1 MTMRDLSRDTGL
13 LSLNTATIGWE
24 RTIREAVEACEKS
37 GIPAIAPWRHQMHAG
52 GFANNARLIG
62 SAGLEVT
69 GLCRGGFFTTS
80 DASRHDEAMDDN
92 RRAVDEALEL
102 GARCLVLVVGGLA
115 EGSRDLAGARQQ
127 VFDSIAELARYA
139 RPAGMPLAIEPMH
152 PMYCADR
159 GCVNTLGHALDI
171 CDALG
176 DGIGVVIDV
185 YHVWWDPDLE
195 TQIRRAGQG
204 GRILAY
210 HVCDWRRETR
220 DLLFDRAMMGD
231 GVIELKRIR
240 ALVEDAGYDGRCEVE
255 IFSKLDWWKRPVDE
269 IVRTCVERHRS
280 VV

>member
-1 MTMRDLSRDTGL
+1 MRDLSNDTGL

-24 RTIREAVEACEKS
+24 RTIREAVEVCERF
-37 GIPAIAPWRHQMHAG
+37 GVAAIDPWRHQMHAG
-52 GFANNARLIG
+52 GFAENARLIRD
-62 SAGLEVT
+62 AGLQVT
-69 GLCRGGFFTTS
+69 GLCRGGFFAHA
-80 DASRHDEAMDDN
+80 DAAGHEKTMDDN
-92 RRAVDEALEL
+92 RRAVDEALDL
-102 GARCLVLVVGGLA
+102 GARCLVLVAGGLA
-115 EGSRDLAGARQQ
+115 DGSRDLEGARSH
-127 VFDSIAELARYA
+127 VVDSVAELAEYA

-171 CDALG
+171 CEALG
-176 DGIGVVIDV
+176 DGVGVVIDV

-195 TQIRRAGQG
+195 TQIRRAGRD

-231 GVIELKRIR
+231 GVIELKKIR
-240 ALVEDAGYDGRCEVE
+240 ALVEDAGYDGPCEVE
-255 IFSKLDWWKRPVDE
+255 IFSKLDWWMRPVDE
-269 IVRTCVERHRS
+269 IVRTCVARHQS

>member
-1 MTMRDLSRDTGL
+1 VRDLSRDTSL
-13 LSLNTATIGWE
+13 LSLNTATLGWE
-24 RTIREAVEACEKS
+24 RTIREAVEACERF
-37 GIPAIAPWRHQMHAG
+37 GVPAIDPWRHQMHAG
-52 GFANNARLIG
+52 GFAGNARLIR

-69 GLCRGGFFTTS
+69 GLCRGGFFVAS
-80 DASRHDEAMDDN
+80 DAAGRDDAMDDN

-102 GARCLVLVVGGLA
+102 GARCLVLVAGGLA
-115 EGSRDLAGARQQ
+115 DGSRDLAGARRR
-127 VFDSIAELARYA
+127 VFDAIAELAAYA

-159 GCVNTLGHALDI
+159 GCVNTLGHALDL
-171 CDALG
+171 CEALG
-176 DGIGVVIDV
+176 EGVGVVIDV

-195 TQIRRAGQG
+195 AQILRAGRG

-231 GVIELKRIR
+231 GVIELKKIR
-240 ALVEDAGYDGRCEVE
+240 ALVEGAGYDGPCEVE

>member
-1 MTMRDLSRDTGL
+1 MRDLSRDTRL

-24 RTIREAVEACEKS
+24 RTIREAVEACEKL
-37 GIPAIAPWRHQMHAG
+37 GVPAIDPWRHQMQAG
-52 GFANNARLIG
+52 GFAENVRLIRG
-62 SAGLEVT
+62 AGLQVT
-69 GLCRGGFFTTS
+69 GLCRGGFFAAS
-80 DASRHDEAMDDN
+80 DEAGRDAAMDDN

-115 EGSRDLAGARQQ
+115 EGSRDLAGARRH
-127 VFDSIAELARYA
+127 VVDSIAALAEYA
-139 RPAGMPLAIEPMH
+139 HPAGMPLAIEPMH

-171 CDALG
+171 CEELG
-176 DGIGVVIDV
+176 EGIGVVIDV

-195 TQIRRAGQG
+195 EQIRRAGRG

-231 GVIELKRIR
+231 GVIELKKIR
-240 ALVEDAGYDGRCEVE
+240 ALVEDAGYDGPCEVE

-269 IVRTCVERHRS
+269 IVRTCVERHQS

>member
-1 MTMRDLSRDTGL
+1 MRDLSRDTGL
-13 LSLNTATIGWE
+13 LSLNTATIGWD
-24 RTIREAVEACEKS
+24 RTIREAVEACEKL
-37 GIPAIAPWRHQMHAG
+37 GIAAVDPWRHQMHAG
-52 GFANNARLIG
+52 GFAENARLIR
-62 SAGLEVT
+62 SAGLQVT
-69 GLCRGGFFTTS
+69 GLCRGGFFAAA
-80 DASRHDEAMDDN
+80 DAAGRDKAMDDN

-115 EGSRDLAGARQQ
+115 DGSRDLAGARRQ
-127 VFDSIAELARYA
+127 VVDSIAELAEHA

-176 DGIGVVIDV
+176 EGIGVVIDV

-195 TQIRRAGQG
+195 TQIARAGRG

-231 GVIELKRIR
+231 GVIELKKIR
-240 ALVEDAGYDGRCEVE
+240 ALVEGAGYDGLCEVE
-255 IFSKLDWWKRPVDE
+255 IFSKLDWWNRPVDE